1 MNLCI
6 IWRNNKML
14 EREETV
20 EQSRIWR
27 LKVFKPSD
35 LEKFTKGISEIGVAK
50 GKIVKIQ
57 IEC

>member
-1 MNLCI
+1 
-6 IWRNNKML
+6 ML

-20 EQSRIWR
+20 EQSWIWR